1 MDILFH
7 ILLHQGLFQDV
18 ENSSLCY
25 TVESYCLSTL
35 YIIVCIHNPPAPSY
49 PFPILSIAFC
59 THRDVASKSNIK
71 CPTYLEV
78 KKNSHTFWQFS
89 VISLT
94 DCLEWLKALE
104 IVSLWDYFCTLRWR
118 AVFPKPWEFHSIN
131 IKDVTKRRWKVVH
144 GPLAKESFLLKSCS
158 CLLKSFLELGRGER
172 ECFRYERA
180 SKPLG

>member
-18 ENSSLCY
+18 EYSSLCY

-35 YIIVCIHNPPAPSY
+35 YIIVCIDNPPAPSY
-49 PFPILSIAFC
+49 PFPTLSIAFC
-59 THRDVASKSNIK
+59 THRDVGTDSKSNIK
-71 CPTYLEV
+71 CPTYFDI
-78 KKNSHTFWQFS
+78 KKISHTFWQFS
-89 VISLT
+89 IITLT

-104 IVSLWDYFCTLRWR
+104 IVSLWDYFFTLRWR

-131 IKDVTKRRWKVVH
+131 IKRRWKVVR

-158 CLLKSFLELGRGER
+158 CLLKSFLELGRGEG

-180 SKPLG
+180 SEPLG